1 MSKEN
6 RSALDRELFSE
17 LTESPIHPLLINM
30 VRPYVDSCDQ
40 KFRLQINGEA
50 LWHWREV
57 RGKPS
62 TAFDVLQA
70 SISHLGYQLEESAR
84 DRVGR
89 AIATNIRNFW
99 RKIDGISNSK
109 NRKRVRASKWVTVSF
124 MPNEIMLSPSDV
136 VSQLKEENGHLR
148 ETVEEKAAEMY
159 WSMKTSLAHR
169 GKDFVD
175 VGKKQQQRHLEQI
188 Q

>member
-1 MSKEN
+1 MERHFGIGEK
-6 RSALDRELFSE
+6 SA
-17 LTESPIHPLLINM
+17 ESPVLLLTF
-30 VRPYVDSCDQ
+30 Y
-40 KFRLQINGEA
+40 K
-50 LWHWREV
+50 
-57 RGKPS
+57 
-62 TAFDVLQA
+62 QA
-70 SISHLGYQLEESAR
+70 SRILDTKLEESAR

-148 ETVEEKAAEMY
+148 ETVEEKSSGTVLVHEDIAG
-159 WSMKTSLAHR
+159 T
-169 GKDFVD
+169 
-175 VGKKQQQRHLEQI
+175 
-188 Q
+188 